1 MRNVERF
8 SLGSPNP
15 VRNRHHDPHPNAHR
29 NPQYNPNS
37 HYNPNPRYNPLSK
50 LYTYSS
56 SQKQIEKLRNEFFTA
71 AQELDLNGIRKC
83 LERNLDVNVTN
94 ELKENAL
101 HLALHTIHK
110 RSRRKKQ
117 AELKR
122 YNRRLQD
129 QEEEN
134 EDGAVLDDCDAQST
148 DEAAFTRYLIE
159 AGLDINKHD
168 CYGNTC
174 VHIASDDR
182 LLHVLDVMYAIANPD
197 INKRS
202 TTNRRPI
209 DDAAL
214 LRHLETLK
222 RHVSHLDKNSNNQ
235 FQITLSKKPTLH
247 SRNSLGQFQDRQYR
261 KSSILHK
268 NSSFMKPQKGI
279 LKTWS
284 SNEDAVV
291 GGIMSELQS
300 VLDDCDEDGMTVLH
314 YAVLGGNTEI
324 VAHLLENGAD
334 PLLYTTQG
342 DYQKTP
348 LHLAALHGNTE
359 VAKLLI
365 DKNSKLLDIPDEL
378 GNTALHTAVFKDMYD
393 MVEILLSKGA
403 SIKVKNHGSRT
414 PLDEAYLIE
423 PVNQDIIDLILNN
436 RKKKKKE
443 PQTKSKDPTMAKKE
457 AGLLFSKIGD
467 IKDIGGKFR
476 KAIDRDKA
484 KDDINTHVYEDKYL
498 ELDNLSKEFLEAAA
512 AANTGVIKSYLKQ
525 GVQPGVQN
533 RDGET
538 ALHLLITQGHPDI
551 GSLINM
557 ILDAGPA
564 LNCTT
569 NRGETALHYAANRGS
584 SVSLRILLDRGSD
597 PNVQDLRGQ
606 TALFKVSAE
615 KLSIPD
621 TISCAKILIK
631 YKANVNTAN
640 KQGLTPLHI
649 ASKYGK
655 QSLMKL
661 LIDSGADVS
670 LVDSQNRTALHHI
683 FRMSHDSDAD
693 QIDILVPLHGSPAI
707 NIRDKSGDTPLHM
720 AARSQRPLTMI
731 ALLEK
736 GADPNLVS
744 SRVPKQRALEILYQ
758 DFLVNKNEDHEITN
772 DFSIAEQIGEPEL
785 ILRSPSPILTAMN
798 YSKIFSQI
806 AESKDDCSTYAGLSV
821 ACEELAVDLLQT
833 CHNMDDAR
841 IILQQKDYLVF
852 KTASQDQHKK
862 FIALC
867 YTIYKDWSITNEE
880 YNTSEQWIIIILMA
894 ADIIFALNTLI
905 IFGRLLTYF
914 QVSPLLGPLQLSLFR
929 MATDVLLVLVILGI
943 VMFAFAASMT
953 KVYLVG
959 YYSVPPNL
967 NATER
972 EKLMNPD
979 IEGVPPLIPDT
990 VSNMGSSLVS
1000 LYWSL
1005 YGLLDVEDFESSY
1018 YVSNAFGKILL
1029 GLYLVLAVIVLLNML
1044 IAKISNT
1051 YANIQENSR
1060 LEWNYARANLIIEYQ
1075 ESQDLPIPFNFIQTI
1090 IRGVVNLFSR
1100 CCRCLCRKQVVEVEA
1115 DKNVDQAVETN
1126 PKIDIKETAE
1136 GSTPHPDTVSNTNVG
1151 NNKVVK
1157 GSGNGSSSK
1166 KDKDKERDLAEQLEQ
1181 HEVDRILEYIR
1192 SDYLK
1197 KQEEMMRYSLKELHN
1212 KMRGKINTLEEQ
1224 VTLMWNEIN
1233 AWKTDTDDRMQ
1244 SMHKNFAGAQEIL
1257 RKYLR
1262 QRFVDRV

>member
-1 MRNVERF
+1 
-8 SLGSPNP
+8 
-15 VRNRHHDPHPNAHR
+15 
-29 NPQYNPNS
+29 
-37 HYNPNPRYNPLSK
+37 
-50 LYTYSS
+50 
-56 SQKQIEKLRNEFFTA
+56 
-71 AQELDLNGIRKC
+71 
-83 LERNLDVNVTN
+83 
-94 ELKENAL
+94 
-101 HLALHTIHK
+101 
-110 RSRRKKQ
+110 
-117 AELKR
+117 
-122 YNRRLQD
+122 
-129 QEEEN
+129 
-134 EDGAVLDDCDAQST
+134 
-148 DEAAFTRYLIE
+148 
-159 AGLDINKHD
+159 
-168 CYGNTC
+168 
-174 VHIASDDR
+174 
-182 LLHVLDVMYAIANPD
+182 
-197 INKRS
+197 
-202 TTNRRPI
+202 
-209 DDAAL
+209 
-214 LRHLETLK
+214 
-222 RHVSHLDKNSNNQ
+222 
-235 FQITLSKKPTLH
+235 
-247 SRNSLGQFQDRQYR
+247 
-261 KSSILHK
+261 
-268 NSSFMKPQKGI
+268 MKPQKGI

-862 FIALC
+862 FLCFISILALKCLLPFDYRNPFPVPAVDFIILLWAVGMITTEVKQYRLSRSFMSYVSANYLDFIFLSVLSVSYILQFIALC